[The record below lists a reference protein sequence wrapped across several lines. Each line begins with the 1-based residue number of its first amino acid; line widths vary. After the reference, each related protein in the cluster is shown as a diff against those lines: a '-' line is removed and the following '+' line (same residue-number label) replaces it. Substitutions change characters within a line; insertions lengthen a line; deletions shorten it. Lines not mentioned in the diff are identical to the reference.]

1 MDRVPRI
8 SFQPANVSIDVSDGV
23 NIREASLQAGL
34 QIPSTCGGVGSC
46 GLCKVKITSG
56 AEHLGPMTPLE
67 TGKLGNVFFITKERL
82 SCQTVVHGDVSCAV
96 PDDSAEKARR
106 LQLAK
111 DGLKRPLPDR
121 TRFRR

>member
-1 MDRVPRI
+1 MPRI

-46 GLCKVKITSG
+46 GLCKVKITAG
-56 AEHLGPMTPLE
+56 AEHLGPMTQLE

-106 LQLAK
+106 TQLAK
-111 DGLKRPLPDR
+111 DGLKGRLPDR
-121 TRFRR
+121 SRFRR